1 MILRKKTEKPEKT
14 AFSRKTRAHDK
25 LHSRRGMTLVE
36 MLCAVVGVILISGLL
51 TTGIQFSVRT
61 FRRCMAFSQAQT
73 LSSTLTTAITD
84 KLRYCGTVTGDGK
97 SIFIQDVGNVES
109 GAFTVDDQGQVL
121 LGTQKLLGKKTY
133 AQGVRVRDLEL
144 DYSSQSRMFT
154 VTFDI
159 TDGGGNVLAHS
170 DFRVKRINQ
179 NNGSADSGEAS

>member
-1 MILRKKTEKPEKT
+1 MIFPKKRKKS
-14 AFSRKTRAHDK
+14 AFSRKNRVQNK
-25 LHSRRGMTLVE
+25 LRSRRGMTLME

-51 TTGIQFSVRT
+51 TTGIQLSVRT

-133 AQGVRVRDLEL
+133 AQGVRVRGLDLG
-144 DYSSQSRMFT
+144 YSSAERMFT
-154 VTFDI
+154 VSFDI
-159 TDGGGNVLAHS
+159 TDGGDTVLAHS